1 MSKIGDLTSEEST
14 KYLTSAMK
22 GYKVEAEDA
31 LSIVDKLS
39 AVDLVSATDVG
50 GLAEGM
56 SEVAA
61 AADLAGV
68 SMDRLL
74 GYLAVVGETTQEGM
88 SSVGNSFNAIFARMG
103 SIKLSRL
110 DEYKEQTGEDL
121 NNVETV
127 LRGEGINLRDE
138 TGDFRDLGEVLDEV
152 AANWEN
158 YSQVSQNAIAQA
170 FAGTHHRNSF
180 IILMQN
186 YDTAMKYMDES
197 INSSG
202 QSLEKFQA
210 YQNSLSGSIE
220 DFKNSFQTLS
230 NTIVGSNFLKGIV
243 DSGTAALDVLDQLV
257 STLGVIPSLL
267 AGVGIFQG
275 IKGGGWSSQE
285 FVCVSS

>member
-110 DEYKEQTGEDL
+110 DEYKEKTGEDL

-230 NTIVGSNFLKGIV
+230 NTFVGSGFLKGIV
-243 DSGTAALDVLDQLV
+243 DSGTEALDVLDSIV
-257 STLGVIPSLL
+257 KVLGVLPSLATGL
-267 AGVGIFQG
+267 GIFQG